1 MGSYSSSDFLLELEG
16 YRLTT
21 VEILYRL
28 PDYPDLLQT
37 FIWQNLDLPPDFP
50 RLKTFLSFWEHN
62 IEGRLFR
69 VTVAQADDVGRA
81 ETQLARAEFILH

>member
-1 MGSYSSSDFLLELEG
+1 MGSHSASDFLLELKG

-21 VEILYRL
+21 VEILYCL

-37 FIWQNLDLPPDFP
+37 FIWQNLDLSPDFP
-50 RLKTFLSFWEHN
+50 RLKTFLNFWENN

-69 VTVAQADDVGRA
+69 VTVAQADDMGRA
-81 ETQLARAEFILH
+81 ETQFAKREFFLH